1 MNNTSQILDW
11 SAQIQSELSIMVKV
25 RNDINKQVTE
35 YLQTWRTD
43 NCVEHYGQL
52 YNCIDSQT
60 TILSSLSTLYGQR
73 TIYLAAYYD
82 KAVKSSTL
90 VNENYEKLEECVE
103 VIRTELREIIKK
115 LCSFTTL
122 EMDRYDK
129 LLMVWNEHTGTS
141 HGAAFYRDY
150 EDYRE
155 QLNRIHRYDQ
165 VKLFGHNVC
174 SMIDTLV
181 HITTKMYSI
190 LHNKDNIV
198 EISKLW
204 QDNSRFQY

>member
-1 MNNTSQILDW
+1 
-11 SAQIQSELSIMVKV
+11 MVKV
-25 RNDINKQVTE
+25 RNDIYKQITE
-35 YLQTWRTD
+35 YLQTWCIG
-43 NCVEHYGQL
+43 NWVEHYRQL
-52 YNCIDSQT
+52 YECIDSQT

-103 VIRTELREIIKK
+103 VIRTELQEIVKK

-129 LLMVWNEHTGTS
+129 LLMVWNEHSGTS
-141 HGAAFYRDY
+141 HGVHAVHGATFYRDY

-155 QLNRIHRYDQ
+155 RLNRIHRYDQ
-165 VKLFGHNVC
+165 VKLFSYNVC

-190 LHNKDNIV
+190 LHNRDNIS

-204 QDNSRFQY
+204 QDDSRFQY

>member
-1 MNNTSQILDW
+1 
-11 SAQIQSELSIMVKV
+11 MVKV
-25 RNDINKQVTE
+25 RDDINKQIAE
-35 YLQTWRTD
+35 YLQTWCKD
-43 NCVEHYGQL
+43 NWVEHYSRL
-52 YNCIDSQT
+52 YDCIDSQT
-60 TILSSLSTLYGQR
+60 TILSSLSGLYGQR
-73 TIYLAAYYD
+73 TIYLAGYYD

-129 LLMVWNEHTGTS
+129 LLMVWNEHSGSHGVHAT

-165 VKLFGHNVC
+165 VRLFGHNVC

-190 LHNKDNIV
+190 LHNRDNIC

-204 QDNSRFQY
+204 QDDSRFQY